1 MIVKPTAAG
10 RRVFGRLTPLIKGLH
25 VDQMAG
31 LTEREKSDLVTL
43 LNKALW
49 GGAP

>member
-1 MIVKPTAAG
+1 
-10 RRVFGRLTPLIKGLH
+10 

-31 LTEREKSDLVTL
+31 LTEREKSELVTL

-49 GGAP
+49 GGAS